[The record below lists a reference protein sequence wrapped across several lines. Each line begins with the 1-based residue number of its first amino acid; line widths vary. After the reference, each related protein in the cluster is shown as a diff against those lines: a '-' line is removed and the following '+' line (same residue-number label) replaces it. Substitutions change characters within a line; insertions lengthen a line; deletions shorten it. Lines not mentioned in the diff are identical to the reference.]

1 MGSNRRRLGVSQAR
15 EAPDRPPPPQGN
27 RPARGVAGRQA
38 LVSPPGRLST
48 EVPFSPFEQSLQSER
63 AEILRASKATLTLRE
78 ELFLE
83 LVYRDNRTFEAAGA
97 MVGV

>member
-1 MGSNRRRLGVSQAR
+1 M
-15 EAPDRPPPPQGN
+15 
-27 RPARGVAGRQA
+27 
-38 LVSPPGRLST
+38 SPPGRLST

-97 MVGV
+97 MVGVSRSGALRMNERILLRLRKDLAGRKIVSLGQLM